1 MIKSKKNKCK
11 GKGKCMCL
19 SRKKDRELTKKV
31 LKLMLLFSIIQS
43 ALELLIHVAELT
55 KREDDK

>member
-1 MIKSKKNKCK
+1 
-11 GKGKCMCL
+11 
-19 SRKKDRELTKKV
+19 